1 MRLLLDTHIL
11 LWLIFSPEKV
21 PSQWLPV
28 LKNADNQLYIS
39 SLTCW
44 EISLKYGL
52 GKLTLEGATPEEI
65 PELAQQMGI
74 DILVLSASVLASI
87 HKLIVVDGHKDPFD
101 RALVWSAISEKL
113 TLVSCDQKLSAYQLQ
128 GLSLLY

>member
-21 PSQWLPV
+21 PVHSLAI
-28 LKNADNQLYIS
+28 LKNPDHQLYMS

-52 GKLTLEGATPEEI
+52 GKLTLEGITPNEI
-65 PELAQQMGI
+65 PMLAKQMGI
-74 DILVLSASVLASI
+74 EVLPLSTSVLASV
-87 HKLIVVDGHKDPFD
+87 HQLVGVEGHKDPFD

-113 TLVSCDQKLSAYQLQ
+113 TLVSCDQKLSAYQAE
-128 GLSLLY
+128 GLSLLG